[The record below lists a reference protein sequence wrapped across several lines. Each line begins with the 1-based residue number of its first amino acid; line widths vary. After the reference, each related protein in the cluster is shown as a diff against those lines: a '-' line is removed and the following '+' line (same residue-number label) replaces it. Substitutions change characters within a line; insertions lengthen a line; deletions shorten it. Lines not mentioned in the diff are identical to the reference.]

1 LWEIVGHQAKLANFQ
16 LFGPFTNLTQI
27 AASRWDS
34 VLSPVRPP
42 VSPPGH
48 VSLSAS
54 AFSSLLD
61 SGFDCRFRRDPP
73 VVTGL
78 KAWLSRTIS
87 TKLDDALEEWQVKAN
102 TILHEHA
109 ESAEGR
115 ARRARAKRKNR
126 IGHSTNIVKGGE

>member
-1 LWEIVGHQAKLANFQ
+1 
-16 LFGPFTNLTQI
+16 
-27 AASRWDS
+27 
-34 VLSPVRPP
+34 
-42 VSPPGH
+42 

-115 ARRARAKRKNR
+115 ARNGKIELGILQISSKVANSTSVLRGTLPGLRKVAQSVR
-126 IGHSTNIVKGGE
+126 WFS

>member
-1 LWEIVGHQAKLANFQ
+1 M
-16 LFGPFTNLTQI
+16 
-27 AASRWDS
+27 SRLRGARDRNRTGTS
-34 VLSPVRPP
+34 LSGLGILSPVRLP

>member
-1 LWEIVGHQAKLANFQ
+1 
-16 LFGPFTNLTQI
+16 
-27 AASRWDS
+27 
-34 VLSPVRPP
+34 
-42 VSPPGH
+42 

-73 VVTGL
+73 VVTRL

-109 ESAEGR
+109 KSAEGR